1 MNLQRAI
8 EIAIDAH
15 KGTYDKA
22 GNLYILHPM
31 RVMLSLETEDE
42 MIVGVLHDVVED
54 CPPWSFEALAAEGF
68 SETVI
73 EALKSVT
80 KHSDDPDYMAF
91 IERSKSNPVG
101 RKVKVADIN
110 DNLNVKRLN
119 EVAPRDAERLTK
131 YLKSLKFLKSEP
143 ANSDEVAS
151 LNLLTIWQ
159 RAEEIS
165 VEPLTE
171 SQKNRVKRFL
181 EKYHPEVKL
190 P

>member
-15 KGTYDKA
+15 KGTHDKA
-22 GNLYILHPM
+22 GSLYILHPL

-80 KHSDDPDYMAF
+80 KHSDDRDYTAF

-101 RKVKVADIN
+101 RKVKVADIS

-131 YLKSLKFLKSEP
+131 YLNALKFLKSEP
-143 ANSDEVAS
+143 VNSAETHRLD
-151 LNLLTIWQ
+151 LLSIWQ
-159 RAEEIS
+159 RAEERS
-165 VEPLTE
+165 AEPLTE
-171 SQKNRVKRFL
+171 SEKNLVKESL
-181 EKYHPEVKL
+181 EKYPRKK
-190 P
+190 

>member
-22 GNLYILHPM
+22 GNPYILHPL
-31 RVMLSLETEDE
+31 RVMLSLDTEDE

-54 CPPWSFEALAAEGF
+54 CPPWSFGALAAEGF

-80 KHSDDPDYMAF
+80 KHSDDRDYMAF

-101 RKVKVADIN
+101 RKVKLADIN
-110 DNLNVKRLN
+110 DNLNTKRLK
-119 EVAPRDAERLTK
+119 EVTEKDAKRLTK
-131 YLKSLKFLKSEP
+131 YLKALEFLKSNMAS
-143 ANSDEVAS
+143 ANEIRSRD
-151 LNLLTIWQ
+151 LLSVWIS
-159 RAEEIS
+159 AEKIS
-165 VEPLTE
+165 MEPLTE
-171 SQKNRVKRFL
+171 VEHTLVQRSLQEYPRDD
-181 EKYHPEVKL
+181 
-190 P
+190 

>member
-80 KHSDDPDYMAF
+80 KHSDDRDYMAF

-119 EVAPRDAERLTK
+119 EVAPRDAERLSK
-131 YLKSLKFLKSEP
+131 YLTALKFLKSEP
-143 ANSDEVAS
+143 ANSAEVAS
-151 LNLLTIWQ
+151 LNLLSIWQ
-159 RAEEIS
+159 RVEEKS
-165 VEPLTE
+165 VDPLTDFE
-171 SQKNRVKRFL
+171 KNLIKQSR
-181 EKYHPEVKL
+181 EKYPSPE
-190 P
+190 

>member
-1 MNLQRAI
+1 MYDEKGNKMNLQRAI

-80 KHSDDPDYMAF
+80 KHSDDRDYMAF

-101 RKVKVADIN
+101 RKVKLADIN
-110 DNLNVKRLN
+110 DNLNVNRLHA
-119 EVAPRDAERLTK
+119 VTARDAERLSK
-131 YLKSLKFLKSEP
+131 YLKAKGFLKSEP
-143 ANSDEVAS
+143 VRLD
-151 LNLLTIWQ
+151 LLSIWQ
-159 RAEEIS
+159 RAEERS
-165 VEPLTE
+165 VEPLTDFE
-171 SQKNRVKRFL
+171 ENLLKRYR
-181 EKYHPEVKL
+181 EKYPSQE
-190 P
+190 